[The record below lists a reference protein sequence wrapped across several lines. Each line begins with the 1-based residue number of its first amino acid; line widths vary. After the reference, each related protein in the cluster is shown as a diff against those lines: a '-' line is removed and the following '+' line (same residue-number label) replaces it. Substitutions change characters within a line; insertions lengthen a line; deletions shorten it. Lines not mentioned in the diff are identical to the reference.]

1 MDYQISFDSETS
13 YLQITLLGIFN
24 VTDLETCYKDFL
36 QNPNWESGTDI
47 LWDCTKCDLEHLSSN
62 DMKGIGLMTEK
73 YKVHRGPGKAAWVV
87 GKEVDFGLA
96 RMFEIIN
103 EGKVIFN
110 FRVFRTMDEGK
121 SWIQE

>member
-1 MDYQISFDSETS
+1 MEYQINFDSETP

-24 VTDLETCYKDFL
+24 MTDLESCYKEFL
-36 QNPNWESGTDI
+36 QNPNWKCGTDI

-73 YKVHRGPGKAAWVV
+73 YKERRGPGKAAWVV

-110 FRVFRTMDEGK
+110 FRVFRTIEKGRN
-121 SWIQE
+121 WVE